1 MGIFVL
7 GFHKVINE
15 LTCYIIFQS
24 QIGPTLEK
32 ESPEPVIPTPQYENR
47 NNETWNS
54 RITHQRHNSDKSKL
68 SQQKK
73 LYIENK
79 QFSLCTTCGLIF
91 FLTLILIG
99 FSVLAVVY
107 VVFLQSFYIALIWI
121 GLALILIGFI
131 GLAVY
136 FKKGG
141 CDKSVSQS
149 DIGVGKPGIS
159 IPKYA

>member
-1 MGIFVL
+1 MYNFL
-7 GFHKVINE
+7 F
-15 LTCYIIFQS
+15 
-24 QIGPTLEK
+24 
-32 ESPEPVIPTPQYENR
+32 
-47 NNETWNS
+47 
-54 RITHQRHNSDKSKL
+54 HNSMDQRSKNL
-68 SQQKK
+68 DHK
-73 LYIENK
+73 
-79 QFSLCTTCGLIF
+79 FRRCGLIF

-99 FSVLAVVY
+99 FIVLAVVY

-136 FKKGG
+136 FKKGC